1 MILFYAEHARE
12 KRGRLKTLTCSL
24 TSAPNSNPCQAGR
37 PKSLQMGVR
46 EEERRVCER
55 PGSLARTPCLSPDSA
70 DDARYVFYSVPQTG
84 FLAVIEPE
92 NKQTKFKL
100 HFLDPSGDTPPR
112 GLIFPMRAS
121 LRFLILVAWMLS
133 NPSLGHF
140 RVSKSISIVQTT
152 INRKPRGRGR
162 VSPPTCGFTRN
173 HLRKFLPMIY
183 AQLCH

>member
-1 MILFYAEHARE
+1 MRQIQTHAKLEDPSHYRWASGRRRGAYASV
-12 KRGRLKTLTCSL
+12 RGVWR
-24 TSAPNSNPCQAGR
+24 GH
-37 PKSLQMGVR
+37 
-46 EEERRVCER
+46 RVCR
-55 PGSLARTPCLSPDSA
+55 LDSA